1 MSHGGRETQ
10 SLAST
15 VSMAFGVILYTTE
28 SLRIAPSIHWIAK
41 HHTVGSS
48 PYAMN
53 IPIFMKIDIKLD
65 NP

>member
-41 HHTVGSS
+41 LRNSWII
-48 PYAMN
+48 PLRYEYAN
-53 IPIFMKIDIKLD
+53 LYEGRYKVR
-65 NP
+65 